1 MQQVAAQKTD
11 IAALPFSASS
21 TAKAVGTSIGTQQE
35 ASSENNQAFNRLYQ
49 EAKSSKSDF
58 VLNDKETLNS
68 QSRAANRSNDA
79 HAASPASN
87 NTMKSG
93 KDRDAGH
100 TDLPVEKNETDM
112 PSDSAADT
120 KEKSAEIGLKEI
132 AEDGESAKTQQT
144 TDEEGDVNLAV
155 DDAQGE
161 TAQKTATEAQFVI
174 GADGKKDAE
183 AGVIT
188 TPGTPDG
195 KPGNEGLK
203 ALVTNSFSVPEGKP
217 KEGVKADNV
226 NAVGMSDGKP
236 REGDEADVINALEM
250 SGGKPKEVVE
260 ADVINAL
267 SMLDGKPREGVDAD
281 VITSLGMG
289 DGEPKEDVKSGIIT
303 TLDMADWKSSKE
315 HGEAGVITTPG
326 TPDGKPG
333 NQNEEPDWIAYVE
346 TVANR
351 FGKSE
356 QSSGASNPKA
366 DNDIS
371 AVVDEAVNVL
381 SVKESGK
388 LWKLPDDVNASD
400 APSIMA
406 HLLSQL
412 NNASSEGEITLESI
426 SSEAQQTLS
435 ALTSLLLGADAK
447 SEQGGGNEDANNA
460 LIHAFANAKSDMN
473 SDDDKGLTALI
484 AQLMQ
489 QKESAGDGVQDS
501 SGKNSADESLVLS
514 LLSDE
519 LKSMQ
524 ELSLDEASSEAEAS
538 LAELTAATVSV
549 KTEEVSAKATNANN
563 ATSSDIGLKTN
574 SSSDQGQSANDEL
587 VGAMPKDLLTAISE
601 LSPQSAQKA
610 TEAFAERVVAG
621 MPSGPQQQNV
631 KANIIAGIN
640 EFQQQVQQGREPGTD
655 LSAIIADAAKEAA
668 VSNDVIASMTARVDS
683 QATQFLNLMNQT
695 QASAQQA
702 FASML
707 GQTDTV
713 MHENNQLR
721 AEASKSQQQ
730 FEGFDKAV
738 NIHKPEGQQQLNEKI
753 RWMVNA
759 RNTMAEIRLD
769 PPELGSMQ
777 VRVNVSGD
785 AASVSF
791 IVQSQQAKEAL
802 AEAMP
807 KLRDMLSEQGIE
819 LGDAQVRKDNSS
831 GNENGQQLAGNA
843 NEGRGDGNR
852 NGNDELDEM
861 ENGRVIEQSV
871 TRAAKGGI
879 DFYA

>member
-58 VLNDKETLNS
+58 VLNDKETLGS
-68 QSRAANRSNDA
+68 QSRAANRSNDT

-112 PSDSAADT
+112 PSDAAADT
-120 KEKSAEIGLKEI
+120 KEKSAEIGSKEI

-174 GADGKKDAE
+174 GAGGKKDAE

-195 KPGNEGLK
+195 KPGNE
-203 ALVTNSFSVPEGKP
+203 
-217 KEGVKADNV
+217 
-226 NAVGMSDGKP
+226 
-236 REGDEADVINALEM
+236 
-250 SGGKPKEVVE
+250 
-260 ADVINAL
+260 
-267 SMLDGKPREGVDAD
+267 
-281 VITSLGMG
+281 
-289 DGEPKEDVKSGIIT
+289 
-303 TLDMADWKSSKE
+303 
-315 HGEAGVITTPG
+315 
-326 TPDGKPG
+326 
-333 NQNEEPDWIAYVE
+333 NEEPDWIAYVE

-351 FGKSE
+351 FGKNE
-356 QSSGASNPKA
+356 QSSDASNPKA
-366 DNDIS
+366 NNDIS

-412 NNASSEGEITLESI
+412 NNASSEGDITLESI

-447 SEQGGGNEDANNA
+447 SEQGGGNGEANNA

-563 ATSSDIGLKTN
+563 ATSSDVGLKTN
-574 SSSDQGQSANDEL
+574 SINDQGQLANDEL
-587 VGAMPKDLLTAISE
+587 VGAMSKDLLTAISE

-621 MPSGPQQQNV
+621 MPSGSQQQSV

-640 EFQQQVQQGREPGTD
+640 EFQQQVQQGREPGID

-831 GNENGQQLAGNA
+831 GNENGQQLAGNG

>member
-11 IAALPFSASS
+11 IAALPFSASN

-58 VLNDKETLNS
+58 VLNDKETLGS
-68 QSRAANRSNDA
+68 QSRAANRSNDT
-79 HAASPASN
+79 HAASQASN
-87 NTMKSG
+87 NTTKSG

-112 PSDSAADT
+112 PSDAAADT
-120 KEKSAEIGLKEI
+120 KEKSAEIGSKEI

-161 TAQKTATEAQFVI
+161 TAQKTETEAQFVI
-174 GADGKKDAE
+174 GAGGKKDAE

-195 KPGNEGLK
+195 KTGNE
-203 ALVTNSFSVPEGKP
+203 
-217 KEGVKADNV
+217 
-226 NAVGMSDGKP
+226 
-236 REGDEADVINALEM
+236 
-250 SGGKPKEVVE
+250 
-260 ADVINAL
+260 
-267 SMLDGKPREGVDAD
+267 
-281 VITSLGMG
+281 
-289 DGEPKEDVKSGIIT
+289 
-303 TLDMADWKSSKE
+303 
-315 HGEAGVITTPG
+315 
-326 TPDGKPG
+326 
-333 NQNEEPDWIAYVE
+333 NEEPDWIAYVE

-356 QSSGASNPKA
+356 QSSDASNPKA
-366 DNDIS
+366 NNEIS

-400 APSIMA
+400 APSMMA
-406 HLLSQL
+406 NLLSQL
-412 NNASSEGEITLESI
+412 NNGTSEGDITLESI
-426 SSEAQQTLS
+426 SNEAQQTLS

-447 SEQGGGNEDANNA
+447 SEQGGGNGEANNA

-489 QKESAGDGVQDS
+489 QKESAGNGVQGSSGEVEGASKLDGVLTG
-501 SGKNSADESLVLS
+501 GKNSADESLVLS

-563 ATSSDIGLKTN
+563 ATSSDVGLKTN

-587 VGAMPKDLLTAISE
+587 VGAMPKDFLTAISE

-621 MPSGPQQQNV
+621 MPSGSQQQSV

-640 EFQQQVQQGREPGTD
+640 EFQQQVQQGREPGID

-831 GNENGQQLAGNA
+831 GNENGQQLAGNE

>member
-58 VLNDKETLNS
+58 VLNDKETLGS
-68 QSRAANRSNDA
+68 QSRAANRSNDT
-79 HAASPASN
+79 HAASQASN
-87 NTMKSG
+87 DTMKSG

-112 PSDSAADT
+112 PSDAAADT
-120 KEKSAEIGLKEI
+120 KEKSAEIGSKGI
-132 AEDGESAKTQQT
+132 AEDRESAKTQQT

-174 GADGKKDAE
+174 GAGGKKDA
-183 AGVIT
+183 
-188 TPGTPDG
+188 
-195 KPGNEGLK
+195 
-203 ALVTNSFSVPEGKP
+203 
-217 KEGVKADNV
+217 
-226 NAVGMSDGKP
+226 
-236 REGDEADVINALEM
+236 
-250 SGGKPKEVVE
+250 
-260 ADVINAL
+260 
-267 SMLDGKPREGVDAD
+267 
-281 VITSLGMG
+281 
-289 DGEPKEDVKSGIIT
+289 
-303 TLDMADWKSSKE
+303 
-315 HGEAGVITTPG
+315 EAGVITTPG

-356 QSSGASNPKA
+356 QSSGASTPKA

-412 NNASSEGEITLESI
+412 NNDSSEGDITLESI

-447 SEQGGGNEDANNA
+447 SEQGGGNGESNNA

-489 QKESAGDGVQDS
+489 QKESSGDGVQDS
-501 SGKNSADESLVLS
+501 SGEAEGASKLDGVLTGGKNSADESLVLS

-563 ATSSDIGLKTN
+563 ATSSDVGLKTN
-574 SSSDQGQSANDEL
+574 SISDQGQSANDEL

-621 MPSGPQQQNV
+621 MPSGSQQQSV

-640 EFQQQVQQGREPGTD
+640 EFQQQVQQGREPGID

-831 GNENGQQLAGNA
+831 GNENGQQLAGNG